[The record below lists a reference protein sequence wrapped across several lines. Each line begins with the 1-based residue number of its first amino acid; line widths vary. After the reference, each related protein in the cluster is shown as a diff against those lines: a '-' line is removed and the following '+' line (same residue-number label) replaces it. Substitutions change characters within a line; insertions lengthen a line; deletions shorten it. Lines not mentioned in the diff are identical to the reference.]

1 MNKILFSVVAALTI
15 ATTTVFAGA
24 NNLPIEKV
32 KRGISSHIIAIFDR
46 GGLNNYSCLPLYKRN
61 INQYEKLFT
70 KRTMKK
76 IRVKSMTFLT
86 FDEIIHNIGTVS
98 DRRPNRVY
106 RDAQEL
112 FSNTKNHMQY
122 DTKGLAKD
130 VLGVFRYSLMLS
142 KQFDTNDKVII
153 VLFSNL
159 RDSVRTK
166 NQLKAMENIKL
177 PKNVSLR
184 IYASSGIASCLAK
197 TTASQGLQVYT
208 RTPFVHP
215 THHYLASA
223 RINTWPPHASY
234 K

>member
-15 ATTTVFAGA
+15 ATTTIFAGA

-32 KRGISSHIIAIFDR
+32 KRGISSHVIAVFDR
-46 GGLNNYSCLPLYKRN
+46 GGLNNYSCLPLYNRN
-61 INQYEKLFT
+61 TNQYEKLFT
-70 KRTMKK
+70 KRTMKN

-86 FDEIIHNIGTVS
+86 FDETIHNIGTVS

-106 RDAQEL
+106 KDTQKL

-142 KQFDTNDKVII
+142 KQFDTNDKVVI

-159 RDSVRTK
+159 RDSIRTK

-177 PKNVSLR
+177 PDNVSLR
-184 IYASSGIASCLAK
+184 IYASSGIASCLAN
-197 TTASQGLQVYT
+197 TTASQALQ
-208 RTPFVHP
+208 
-215 THHYLASA
+215 AE
-223 RINTWPPHASY
+223 ASY
-234 K
+234 SDFYKSKIDGDISIYTIYGGH